1 MKDFVKLTKET
12 WQFYLTALCVIL
24 LPVVSNNI
32 YILMDLKVEKEKTV
46 HLYKLSEVFIEKADG
61 SDLLNFWVAIM
72 GIVILLFIR
81 HCSVMDK
88 RTMEFQFFLPVKK
101 RMLVLH
107 DYLCIGGIIVISWLV
122 TMCMFV
128 IAQGMHNKEAILI
141 NENLCTEAAQAAS
154 ELWKNGICY
163 GLYLFCA
170 FSLLYFGM
178 VICRNKIAGIAVVPL
193 IWLSVLFLTAD
204 LSSDWSEDLYI
215 ILLPDEFFRYV
226 QDGGTVST
234 VLLLGGAVFLLIFAI
249 VLAAEKRELSSGR
262 WFYFRWLDWLPVIF
276 SAVNMASFCYSEW
289 GRENKGRFI
298 VVMMLAL
305 AIGVAVVRFCE
316 QSIKNSENKWE
327 VK

>member
-24 LPVVSNNI
+24 LPVVSNNT
-32 YILMDLKVEKEKTV
+32 YILMDLKLEKENTV
-46 HLYKLSEVFIEKADG
+46 HLYKLSEVFMEKADG
-61 SDLLNFWVAIM
+61 SDLLSFWVAIA

-81 HCSVMDK
+81 HFSVMDK
-88 RTMEFQFFLPVKK
+88 RTMEFQAFLPIKK

-122 TMCMFV
+122 TMCMFA
-128 IAQGMHNKEAILI
+128 IAQGLHNKEAILI
-141 NENLCTEAAQAAS
+141 NENLCAEAAQAVG
-154 ELWKNGICY
+154 ELWKNGIFY

-170 FSLLYFGM
+170 FSLLYLGM

-193 IWLSVLFLTAD
+193 IWLSVLFLAD
-204 LSSDWSEDLYI
+204 PAFDWGADLYI

-226 QDGGTVST
+226 QEGETVST
-234 VLLLGGAVFLLIFAI
+234 VLLLGGVVFFLIFAI

-289 GRENKGRFI
+289 GRGNKMCFV
-298 VVMMLAL
+298 VVMVIAL
-305 AIGVAVVRFCE
+305 AIGIAVVRFCE
-316 QSIKNSENKWE
+316 RSKKNSENKWE